1 MGTRSHW
8 ELEAREFFKS
18 KLRKKVKKISMTLE
32 NLTVA
37 KKIQWLLNKPGPKSL
52 KEADCF

>member
-32 NLTVA
+32 NLTVG
-37 KKIQWLLNKPGPKSL
+37 KKFN
-52 KEADCF
+52 DY